1 MNINYNTKEQYIRI
15 ITTISDQYNS
25 MLTDY
30 KKFYI
35 AVNNNKSTTNTKNFD
50 NSSALLVKKYN
61 ELVNLQSEISDLNKR
76 IVSDV
81 ADLNNKIKTEKAA
94 NTDFKKKL
102 AALDP
107 INSSSNMLIS
117 DYNEN
122 YNDKNTQNWSLLIG
136 ILVSCAMIIFMFR
149 IPTTTDQMLR
159 VKEETI
165 TKLYK
170 EGSEYASKY
179 QELKEKGKQK
189 AAEAES
195 KINNYYEEMKKY
207 QKRADELVKEQAEA
221 AVAAKVPPVKKI

>member
-1 MNINYNTKEQYIRI
+1 MNINYNTKEQYIGI

-25 MLTDY
+25 ILTEY

-35 AVNNNKSTTNTKNFD
+35 AVNNNNSTTNTKNFD

-61 ELVNLQSEISDLNKR
+61 ELVKLQSEISDLNKR

-81 ADLNNKIKTEKAA
+81 TDLNSKIKTEKVA
-94 NTDFKKKL
+94 TKDFKKKL
-102 AALDP
+102 TALAP

-122 YNDKNTQNWSLLIG
+122 YNDKNTKNWSLLIG
-136 ILVSCAMIIFMFR
+136 ILVSCAMIIFIFR
-149 IPTTTDQMLR
+149 IPTTKDQMLR

-170 EGSEYASKY
+170 EGSDYASKY
-179 QELKEKGKQK
+179 QALKEKGKQK
-189 AAEAES
+189 AAEAERILS
-195 KINNYYEEMKKY
+195 YNIQRVKEYK
-207 QKRADELVKEQAEA
+207 KRADELVKEQAEA
-221 AVAAKVPPVKKI
+221 AAVKAPTVKKI